1 MQVSGIILSGMA
13 LAVIGALPFGLVN
26 LSVLDTSFR
35 YGRKQAMKIAHGAS
49 MVEILFGMLALLA
62 GSMIMNFTS
71 QSRLARL
78 LVIAIPGIAGII
90 FLLKKQKDRKVDN
103 QQNKGIVRGLFL
115 NLVSIQVLMYW
126 LIAMTYLNARQ
137 FTIEPRMFIFFGM
150 GIWTGKMLVL
160 WGYAVLSNY
169 ILSKS
174 AAIASNMN
182 RIIGG
187 ILLITAAMQF
197 IR

>member
-1 MQVSGIILSGMA
+1 MQLSGVILSGIA

-26 LSVLDTSFR
+26 LSVLDTSYR
-35 YGRKQAMKIAHGAS
+35 YGRRQAMKIAHGAA

-62 GSMIMNFTS
+62 GSIIMNFTS
-71 QSRLARL
+71 ESRLAKF
-78 LVIAIPGIAGII
+78 LVIIIPAIAGII
-90 FLLKKQKDRKVDN
+90 FMLKKKKDQKKDN
-103 QQNKGIVRGLFL
+103 QQSTGFVRGVFL

-126 LIAMTYLNARQ
+126 LIAMTYFNAKQ
-137 FTIEPRMFIFFGM
+137 FTIEPHMFIFFGI

-160 WGYAVLSNY
+160 WAYAVLSNF

-174 AAIASNMN
+174 ATIASNMN

-187 ILLITAAMQF
+187 VLLITAAVQF
-197 IR
+197 IN